1 MENYIKDEQNGLN
14 YRLVGDYYLPMI
26 KAPDVPEI
34 GVWGQRYI
42 RYLSENEK
50 AIYTALFVSGKLC
63 DIAVEIDR
71 TADEL
76 YNRLI
81 REMSV
86 REGATEDLKAR
97 DQIAWTGAMNNI
109 AERAREIVMSE
120 VICV

>member
-1 MENYIKDEQNGLN
+1 MENYITDERSGLN

-26 KAPDVPEI
+26 KAPETPEI
-34 GVWGQRYI
+34 GIWGQRYL
-42 RYLSENEK
+42 RYLRENKK
-50 AIYTALFVSGKLC
+50 AIYTTLFVSGKLC
-63 DIAVEIDR
+63 DNAVEIDR
-71 TADEL
+71 IADEL

-81 REMSV
+81 REIAV
-86 REGATEDLKAR
+86 REGVTEELKAR